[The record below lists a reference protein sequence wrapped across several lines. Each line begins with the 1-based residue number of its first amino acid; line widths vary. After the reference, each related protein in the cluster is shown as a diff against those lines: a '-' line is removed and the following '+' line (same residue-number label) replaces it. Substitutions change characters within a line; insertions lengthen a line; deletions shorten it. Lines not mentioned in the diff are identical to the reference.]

1 MGTLI
6 AKYAKK
12 QGGNPLS
19 GAVSRGA
26 DGNLA
31 INLDQAISALS
42 QSGSF
47 GVDNQR
53 EIEKM
58 RGALGGTTSV
68 DALRGY
74 SSTYDTTTGGDADMN
89 VTNTWAP
96 IGSGDMDAGNQALKS
111 AMEAFEIEERGRADA
126 AGIAQQGRERAAI
139 TNMSAG
145 IASAQRQNL
154 NEAESAAYDG
164 GEGGT
169 PDIVEGSNLT
179 EEGGTGEGG
188 NENARRRRQS
198 YGGAGLAM
206 RI

>member
-6 AKYAKK
+6 ARYAKK

-26 DGNLA
+26 DGNLSINLEQA
-31 INLDQAISALS
+31 INALS
-42 QSGSF
+42 QQGSF
-47 GVDNQR
+47 GIDDGR

-58 RGALGGTTSV
+58 RGALGNATSV
-68 DALRGY
+68 DALRNY
-74 SSTYDTTTGGDADMN
+74 SSSYQTTTGGDRDEN
-89 VTNTWAP
+89 VTNTWSAV
-96 IGSGDMDAGNQALKS
+96 GRGDMDYSNQALNS
-111 AMEAFEIEERGRADA
+111 AIEAFEIQERGQQDA
-126 AGIAQQGRERAAI
+126 ANIAQQGRERAKVA
-139 TNMSAG
+139 NMGAG
-145 IASAQRQNL
+145 IASAQRQSL
-154 NEAESAAYDG
+154 AAAEGAAYDG

-169 PDIVEGSNLT
+169 PDVVEGSNLD
-179 EEGGTGEGG
+179 EGGDAGEGG